1 MLKPML
7 VRIAVA
13 RSFFMW
19 EQQQAMTLRTGQ
31 RGSLVGQVDLAKET
45 TPGMTG
51 QTDMR
56 ILVGAMNR

>member
-19 EQQQAMTLRTGQ
+19 EQQAMTLRTGQ